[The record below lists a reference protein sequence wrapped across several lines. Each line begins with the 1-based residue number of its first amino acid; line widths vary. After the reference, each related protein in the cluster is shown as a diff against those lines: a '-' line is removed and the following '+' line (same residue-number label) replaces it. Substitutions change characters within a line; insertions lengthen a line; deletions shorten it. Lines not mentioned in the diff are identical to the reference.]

1 MSFAVLKFA
10 RSQYLRDNTGVFVPS
25 DAYWSYVIALVRTNP
40 ECTNL
45 TSYSGSR
52 TLLTSSINDTSSPN
66 SAYLNGYSSQMW
78 FLSPNSPYT
87 TNYPSTD
94 SVYSL
99 SQNGYHLSTG
109 INNYAKI
116 AYSNAGY
123 PESPGSELSQYNY
136 NLIQPTY
143 NQIQMDSYLDIG
155 VAIKNGFTLECWV
168 YVPTTG
174 ISTLSGFLLGAQ
186 HSVFLFVNSN
196 LTVNVQ
202 YSPFYNTTSSVTPAG
217 VDEYGSSYPAS
228 YKTSNSSVNL
238 WDYTSSAT
246 LTAGSWNHVAVT
258 CSYTPQMGANTG
270 STNLFIN
277 GTRAGQ
283 LLNPTVSTGVTGVRT
298 YSISADTLK
307 NVVIIGSKLEI
318 TGIRFIAGNC
328 LSIDSFTRPTSK
340 VSSNVIGWNN
350 NTSTFTHTAC
360 FVTHFSNNGK
370 NVPLIDYSPYRHYV
384 TASTGA
390 YYIEQSSS
398 LPNISNATTNLK
410 SIYFNGTTTPTVGLM
425 QNPQQQLLN
434 TTNSVLGFLN
444 GQNLTINLFFYR
456 TAYSNDYIFDHG
468 SIALYVTGT
477 QLNLR
482 LSNNSSLYIS
492 LAAGSANTG
501 TWYYVQLS
509 RTNNGTSKTFKL
521 TAIDQY
527 GTVYSGTDYT
537 HASRGGDVAYAP
549 TVSQLFIGSDYLSS
563 AATILNGNIV
573 DYRVTAG
580 IVRPTPTTFP
590 NFHPTVAPT

>member
-1 MSFAVLKFA
+1 MSFAVLRFA

-40 ECTNL
+40 ECTNS

-52 TLLTSSINDTSSPN
+52 TLLTSSMHDTSSPN
-66 SAYLNGYSSQMW
+66 SAYLNGYGGAGTW
-78 FLSPNSPYT
+78 FLYPNSPYT

-99 SQNGYHLSTG
+99 SQNTYYLSTS
-109 INNYAKI
+109 INNYARV
-116 AYSNAGY
+116 ANSNVDY
-123 PESPGSELSQYNY
+123 PASPGSELSQYY
-136 NLIQPTY
+136 NLISTSY

-202 YSPFYNTTSSVTPAG
+202 YSPFYNTTYSSTPAG
-217 VDEYGSSYPAS
+217 VDEYGAS
-228 YKTSNSSVNL
+228 YAASYTTTNSSVNL
-238 WDYTSSAT
+238 CTLTSSAT

-277 GTRAGQ
+277 GTRSGQ
-283 LLNPTVSTGVTGVRT
+283 QLNPTVSTGFTGIRT
-298 YSISADTLK
+298 YSISADTFK

-328 LSIDSFTRPTSK
+328 LSIDSFTPPTSK
-340 VSSNVIGWNN
+340 VSSNVIGWNGS
-350 NTSTFTHTAC
+350 TSTFTSTAC
-360 FVTHFSNNGK
+360 FITHFSTNGK

-384 TASTGA
+384 TASTSA
-390 YYIEQSSS
+390 YYIDQSSL
-398 LPNISNATTNLK
+398 LPSISNATTNLK
-410 SIYFNGTTTPTVGLM
+410 SIYFNGTTSPTVGLM

-434 TTNSVLGFLN
+434 TTNSVLGLLN
-444 GQNLTINLFFYR
+444 NQSFTVNFFFYR

-468 SIALYVTGT
+468 LVQLYVTGT
-477 QLNLR
+477 QLALR
-482 LSNNSSLYIS
+482 LGTSTLYIA
-492 LAAGSANTG
+492 LAAGSATTG
-501 TWYYVQLS
+501 IWYYVQLS
-509 RTNNGTSKTFKL
+509 RTNNGGTSKTFKL

-537 HASRGGDVAYAP
+537 TSSRGGDVAYSANA
-549 TVSQLFIGSDYLSS
+549 SQLFIGSDYLNTSS
-563 AATILNGNIV
+563 AILSGYIV
-573 DYRVTAG
+573 DYRVSG
-580 IVRPTPTTFP
+580 GLIRSTPTTFP
-590 NFHPTVAPT
+590 NFHPTVAPS